1 MIKKN
6 TVRMGLALF
15 FLSALIMP
23 MTGCA
28 PAYYAAM
35 EKIGKEKRHLLKDR
49 VEDVK
54 TDQTKAQE
62 EFKDALTRIREL
74 YSLDGG
80 ELEAFYD
87 RLKASYED
95 CEDRAET
102 IRKRMGQVQTL
113 ATDLFGEWEVEIN
126 EIRDTNLKSASHQS
140 LADAKIRYKKLQT
153 AMDRSKKA
161 MDPVLSKLND
171 YVLYLKHNLNAKA
184 VGALGQEVVSIEGD
198 VESLIRDMGA
208 SIQEADQFIKNF

>member
-1 MIKKN
+1 MIKKS
-6 TVRMGLALF
+6 TVCMGLALF
-15 FLSALIMP
+15 FIFALIMP

-35 EKIGKEKRHLLKDR
+35 EKVGKEKRHLLKDR

-54 TDQTKAQE
+54 NDQIKAQE

-74 YSLDGG
+74 YKLDGG
-80 ELEAFYD
+80 ELETFYD

-102 IRKRMGQVQTL
+102 IRKRMGQVNTL
-113 ATDLFGEWEVEIN
+113 ATDLFAEWKIEIN
-126 EIRDTNLKSASHQS
+126 EIRDTNLKSESRKA
-140 LADAKIRYKKLQT
+140 LADAQIRYAKLKT
-153 AMDRSKKA
+153 AMDRSKTA
-161 MDPVLSKLND
+161 MDPVLTKLND

-184 VGALGQEVVSIEGD
+184 VGALGREVISIEGD
-198 VESLIRDMGA
+198 VDRLIRDMGA